1 MIIFIE
7 FEIFYSNSASF
18 VSILAANQSASGRTN
33 TATNTNSI
41 YINNIA

>member
-1 MIIFIE
+1 MIIFLE

-18 VSILAANQSASGRTN
+18 VSILANQSASGRKN